1 MDDLKAPR
9 VLSADEV
16 DLLKKQRDLLLPAT
30 RIAAIDDFAKWLFT
44 TITVVGTL
52 GAAFSNSAFKKLD
65 GLGAVLFF
73 LAIAATGVSLA
84 FAVLLRCVETGRVN
98 WNSLEEI
105 LQRGSAVLNIKRGL
119 AWIAG
124 TCFAL
129 AILLAGISPLVSG
142 DQSTETG
149 SPGLPLSYS
158 FGKDGLRVTAALKQ
172 SPGTIGE
179 VKILAQLPTGESLI
193 AAHRVTADK
202 KGVLHFDASSASLP
216 QGISGLKITVI
227 CSVKE
232 NKSQSLLLPIQPVT
246 DKAIVATGPCFD

>member
-1 MDDLKAPR
+1 MNELKAPR

-30 RIAAIDDFAKWLFT
+30 RITAIDDFAKWLFT

-52 GAAFSNSAFKKLD
+52 GAAFSNSAFKKLN

-84 FAVLLRCVETGRVN
+84 VAVLLRCVETGEVN
-98 WNSLEEI
+98 WNSLEDI
-105 LQRGSAVLNIKRGL
+105 LEKGSAALNIKRRL

-149 SPGLPLSYS
+149 PPGLPLSYS
-158 FGKDGLRVTAALKQ
+158 YGKDGLRVTAALKQ

-179 VKILAQLPTGESLI
+179 IKIFAQLPTGESLI
-193 AAHRVTADK
+193 GAHRAAADVK
-202 KGVLHFDASSASLP
+202 SVLHFDASSASLP
-216 QGISGLKITVI
+216 QGTKGVKITVI
-227 CSVKE
+227 CDAKE
-232 NKSQSLLLPIQPVT
+232 SKSQDLVLPIQPLN
-246 DKAIVATGPCFD
+246 DKAIVATGPCFE